1 MSSLKSTL
9 RMTASIAAL
18 TALALAISCRGF
30 FVKPTL
36 TSLVVAPPTP
46 SLQLGT
52 TGNTQQ
58 MSAVGTFNDG
68 STGSAN
74 VSWALDSNGA
84 NSATISKSGLLTAVA
99 LGNGQ
104 ITATSTQNPSI
115 QASTT
120 FTVTVAC
127 IQSIAVSPTSP
138 SIAVNATQVFTAQA
152 NTCNGPVDITSVA
165 SWSSSNPS
173 VATMTNNTATAVGAG
188 MTNITA
194 SSGGVTS
201 PADVLTVTP

>member
-1 MSSLKSTL
+1 
-9 RMTASIAAL
+9 MTASIAAL

-46 SLQLGT
+46 SLQFGGT

-84 NSATISKSGLLTAVA
+84 NAATITSGGLLTAVA
-99 LGNGQ
+99 LGGGQ

-120 FTVTVAC
+120 FTVTVPC

-138 SIAVNATQVFTAQA
+138 SIAVNSTQAFTAQA
-152 NTCNGPVDITSVA
+152 NTCNGPKDVTTVA
-165 SWSSSNPS
+165 SWASSNPS
-173 VATMTNNTATAVGAG
+173 IATMTNNTATAVAAG
-188 MTNITA
+188 STNITA